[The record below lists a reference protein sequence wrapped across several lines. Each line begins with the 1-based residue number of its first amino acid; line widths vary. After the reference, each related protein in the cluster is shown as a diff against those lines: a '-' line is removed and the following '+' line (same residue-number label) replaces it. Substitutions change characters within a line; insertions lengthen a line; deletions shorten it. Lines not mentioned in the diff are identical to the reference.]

1 MRLDLDWRM
10 VKYAIKKGVIIAINP
25 DSHVVSGLTDVRYG
39 VGIARKGWCEKK
51 DILNTKNVKQIED
64 YLEV

>member
-10 VKYAIKKGVIIAINP
+10 VKYAVSKGVMISINP

-39 VGIARKGWCEKK
+39 VGIARKGWCRKK
-51 DILNTKNVKQIED
+51 DILNTRTLKQVEQ
-64 YLEV
+64 YLE